1 MVLPSV
7 FPASETSG
15 RILLVGGGST
25 LVEHLRGMLRSVGYW
40 IEFASE
46 RPEWQH
52 ILSSCSVAL
61 LVDSR
66 RFWFFG
72 KVFDICSAIR
82 DDCHDIPIMV
92 VGPNDLESKVR
103 LFTIGADDYLL
114 DPVDQKEFLARI
126 RVLIRRRAHKD

>member
-1 MVLPSV
+1 VVLRSV
-7 FPASETSG
+7 FPGSETSG
-15 RILLVGGGST
+15 RILLVAGST

-40 IEFASE
+40 VEFASK

-52 ILSSCSVAL
+52 ILCSYSVAI

-72 KVFDICSAIR
+72 KIFDICSAIR
-82 DDCHDIPIMV
+82 DDCPDIPIMV

-103 LFTIGADDYLL
+103 LFKIGADDYLV